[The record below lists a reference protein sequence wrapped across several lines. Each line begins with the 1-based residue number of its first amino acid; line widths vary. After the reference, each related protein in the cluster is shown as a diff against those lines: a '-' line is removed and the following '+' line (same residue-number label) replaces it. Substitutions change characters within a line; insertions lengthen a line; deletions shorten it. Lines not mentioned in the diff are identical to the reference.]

1 MNCPRQIAKRIIADS
16 SFSRSQGQKAK
27 YSRRANVV
35 RCCPIT
41 DVQRLL
47 RHVRSVPKPVIREVQ
62 QDEGPRLRTARSK
75 FLAGGVM
82 VGFLGFD

>member
-1 MNCPRQIAKRIIADS
+1 
-16 SFSRSQGQKAK
+16 
-27 YSRRANVV
+27 
-35 RCCPIT
+35 
-41 DVQRLL
+41 
-47 RHVRSVPKPVIREVQ
+47 VPKPVIREVQ